1 MAISNIIASITSRI
15 AAVTAATPADELAL
29 LKVIGTKL
37 GLNTSNVVS
46 SANTASNSATGSSDL
61 TDLVL
66 WNQAIGEYGGKSY
79 VGEQRTFSDL
89 MPINF
94 VTEDGAS
101 WLKQGFFETDVNK
114 VKKEAF
120 PYACVGNNEIINF
133 GVSSFTSPANTI
145 TGEVVVLNSGKF
157 VCFSFGGS
165 SAASITSFTNPETA
179 GTQLAAS
186 ITPASDY
193 SYDESTDTLYIL
205 IAGGILYKI
214 TADGTVITSIA
225 QTTYNVTG
233 SYSVLAFNGVVYVG
247 GANSLK
253 KSADGG
259 VTWNTVNVSALPASL
274 NILRLGYDTSLNK
287 MFMFCSASTNF
298 IRTNTTILDIYT
310 SVNEAA
316 PVSIGS
322 NSWDGFMYPII
333 NVNND
338 LFFLNDASNGTNTT
352 HTIRCIK
359 QGTTTT
365 PAFKM
370 VTATSVPDSR
380 SKFIYSKQKQ
390 YFIFMYRL
398 STGTKLEIFHTLS
411 QSFSVA
417 AEANITDYVSS
428 DNTVGLSRI
437 SFLLYNEAIY
447 MKRLASNTLTFKKLP
462 TYGIA
467 ASNTPESYLRIL

>member
-1 MAISNIIASITSRI
+1 MAISNIIASITSKI

-120 PYACVGNNEIINF
+120 PYACVGNNEVTNL

-145 TGEVVVLNSGKF
+145 TGEIVVLNSGKF
-157 VCFSFGGS
+157 ISFPFGS
-165 SAASITSFTNPETA
+165 GSAASITSFTNPETA

-186 ITPASDY
+186 IIPATDY

-205 IAGGILYKI
+205 AADYILYKI

-225 QTTYNVTG
+225 QTTYNVT
-233 SYSVLAFNGVVYVG
+233 SSHAVLAFNGIVYVG

-253 KSADGG
+253 KSTNDG
-259 VTWNTVNVSALPASL
+259 VTWNTVNVTALPASH
-274 NILRLGYDTSLNK
+274 NILRLAYDTSLNK
-287 MFMFCSASTNF
+287 MFMFCSASTGF
-298 IRTNTTILDIYT
+298 ARTNTTTLSIFT

-338 LFFLNDASNGTNTT
+338 LFFLNDASNGTNAT
-352 HTIRCIK
+352 HNIRCIK
-359 QGTTTT
+359 QGTTTVSN
-365 PAFKM
+365 FKT

-398 STGTKLEIFHTLS
+398 STATKLEIFYTLP
-411 QSFSVA
+411 QSFSIA
-417 AEANITDYVSS
+417 AEASIVDFVCS
-428 DNTVGLSRI
+428 DNAVGLSRI

-447 MKRLASNTLTFKKLP
+447 MKRQATSTLTFKKLP
-462 TYGIA
+462 TYGIV
-467 ASNTPESYLRIL
+467 ASNTPKSYLRIL